1 MRALPIDPEL
11 PAIVRVLQ
19 RDRRLVLGAPPGAGK
34 TTRVPRALLD
44 AGMTGEIV
52 VLEPRR
58 IAARL
63 AASRVASEL
72 GERVGETVGY
82 SVRFEDVSS
91 ARTRIRFVTEGI
103 LTRRLLEDP
112 ELRGVDAVLLDEFH
126 ERHLQGD
133 LALALLRRLA
143 RGARPDLALCVM
155 SATLDGDPV
164 ARYLECPIIETQ
176 GRTYPVTTEFER
188 AGDERPLELRVASA
202 VRRALGELPD
212 GDVLVFLPGAREIRL
227 CREACARL
235 AEERGADVVA
245 LHGDLSLEEQGRA
258 VSRGTRRKVILS
270 TNVAE
275 SSVTIEGVAAVV
287 DSGLAR
293 AASHS
298 PWTGLPTLRLVKVS
312 RASAKQRE
320 GRAGRLREGLCL
332 RLYTRADHDARPASD
347 APEIERADLADTV
360 LALAAAGHRELAWL
374 DPPPAAAEE
383 SATRLLARLG
393 ALREGAITPLGRR
406 MAAMPL
412 HPRLARL
419 VVAGE
424 DLGIV
429 DDACGAA
436 ALLAERDIRA
446 DRAGLGP
453 GQRGADEPTQASD
466 VGLLLDKLHEVDDAR
481 SERGQRACR
490 AAGLDPRAVAAVLA
504 ARRQLTRR
512 ARARIAREAAP
523 ASSEARE
530 AALGQALLAA
540 FPDRFAKRHGAT
552 RRLALAGGVNAT
564 LDERSVVRDAP
575 FLVALDADESRGVVV
590 RLACAVD
597 PLWLLDVADAS
608 GGEVTESRVVTFNAE
623 LERVEARSRLAFDG
637 VPFDETLDRLPSGVD
652 VSACLAEAAW
662 SAGLGRFSRDG
673 ALERFLARARYAHA
687 HGRPVRAL
695 DDAALRELLTRA
707 CDGLRSFAEL
717 DALNLTAWIMTETEG
732 AQALES
738 HAPSHLTLPSGR
750 RVTVNYEEGKPPW
763 IESYLQDFFGLAR
776 SPTACGEELVLH
788 LLAPNR
794 RAVQITR
801 DLNGFWTKH
810 YPNLRRELGRRYPKH
825 AWPEDTSCPVPMRRR

>member
-11 PAIVRVLQ
+11 PAIVRLLQ

-44 AGMTGEIV
+44 AGVPGEIL

-63 AASRVASEL
+63 AAARVADEL
-72 GERVGETVGY
+72 GERVGNTVGY
-82 SVRFEDVSS
+82 AVRFEDVSS
-91 ARTRIRFVTEGI
+91 AQTRIRFVTEGL
-103 LTRRLLEDP
+103 LTRRLLDDP
-112 ELRGVDAVLLDEFH
+112 ELQGVGAVLLDEFH

-133 LALALLRRLA
+133 LALALLRQLA
-143 RGARPDLALCVM
+143 LRARPELMLCVM

-164 ARYLECPIIETQ
+164 ARYLGCEVVETQ
-176 GRTYPVTTEFER
+176 GRTYPVTTEFEPIGDDR
-188 AGDERPLELRVASA
+188 ALELRVASA
-202 VRRALGELPD
+202 VRRALTDLPE

-227 CREACARL
+227 CRASCARP
-235 AEERGADVVA
+235 AEEHGAEVVA
-245 LHGDLSLEEQGRA
+245 LHGDLSLEEQSRA
-258 VSRGTRRKVILS
+258 VARGVRRKVILS

-293 AASHS
+293 ASSHS
-298 PWTGLPTLRLVKVS
+298 PWTGLPTLRLVKIS

-332 RLYTRADHDARPASD
+332 RLYTRADHAARPESD
-347 APEIERADLADTV
+347 VPEIERADLADTV
-360 LALAAAGHRELAWL
+360 LALAAAGHRDLAWL
-374 DPPPAAAEE
+374 DPPPAAATET
-383 SATRLLARLG
+383 ATRLLTRLG
-393 ALREGAITPLGRR
+393 ALREGEITGLGRR

-424 DLGIV
+424 DLGLV
-429 DDACGAA
+429 DDACSAA
-436 ALLAERDIRA
+436 ALLSERDIRA
-446 DRAGLGP
+446 DRGGLGAGYRP
-453 GQRGADEPTQASD
+453 PDEPTQASD

-490 AAGLDPRAVAAVLA
+490 AAGLEPRAVATVLA
-504 ARRQLTRR
+504 AKRQLLRR
-512 ARARIAREAAP
+512 ARSRVPRERAP
-523 ASSEARE
+523 ASLDARE

-540 FPDRFAKRHGAT
+540 FPDRFAKRHGAGS

-575 FLVALDADESRGVVV
+575 FLLALDADETRGVVV
-590 RLACAVD
+590 RLASAVD
-597 PLWLLDVADAS
+597 PVWLLDAS
-608 GGEVTESRVVTFNAE
+608 ATEVTESRDLVFNAE
-623 LERVEARSRLAFDG
+623 LERVEAQTRLAFDG
-637 VPFDETLDRLPSGVD
+637 VPFDETIDRRPSGDD
-652 VSACLAEAAW
+652 VAACLARAAW
-662 SAGLGRFSRDG
+662 AAGLDRFSKDG
-673 ALERFLARARYAHA
+673 ELDRFLARARYAHA

-695 DDAALRELLTRA
+695 DDDALRELLTRA

-717 DALNLTAWIMTETEG
+717 DALNLAAWITAETEG
-732 AQALES
+732 GQALDQ
-738 HAPSHLTLPSGR
+738 HAPSQLNLPSGR
-750 RVTVNYEEGKPPW
+750 RVPIHYEEGKPPW
-763 IESYLQDFFGLAR
+763 VESYLQDFFGLSR

-794 RAVQITR
+794 REVQITR
-801 DLNGFWTKH
+801 DLQGFWTKH
-810 YPNLRRELGRRYPKH
+810 YPALRRELGRRYPKH
-825 AWPEDTSCPVPMRRR
+825 AWPEDTSTPVPMRRR

>member
-1 MRALPIDPEL
+1 VRALPIDPEL
-11 PAIVRVLQ
+11 PAIVRLLE

-44 AGMTGEIV
+44 AGVTGEIV
-52 VLEPRR
+52 ILEPRR

-63 AASRVASEL
+63 AASRVAVEL
-72 GERVGETVGY
+72 GERVGDTVGY
-82 SVRFEDVSS
+82 AVRFEDVSS
-91 ARTRIRFVTEGI
+91 PRTRIRFVTEGI
-103 LTRRLLEDP
+103 LTRRLLDDP
-112 ELRGVDAVLLDEFH
+112 QLHGVGAVLLDEFH

-133 LALALLRRLA
+133 LALALLRRLSL
-143 RGARPDLALCVM
+143 GARPDLQLCVM

-164 ARYLECPIIETQ
+164 ARYLDCQVIETQ
-176 GRTYPVTTEFER
+176 GRTYPVTTEYER

-202 VRRALGELPD
+202 VRRALTDLPE

-227 CREACARL
+227 CREVCARL
-235 AEERGADVVA
+235 AEAHGADVVA

-258 VSRGTRRKVILS
+258 VARGARRKVILS

-298 PWTGLPTLRLVKVS
+298 PWTGLPTLRLVKIS

-332 RLYTRADHDARPASD
+332 RLYTRADHDARPTSD
-347 APEIERADLADTV
+347 VPEIERADLADT
-360 LALAAAGHRELAWL
+360 LLGLHAAGHHDLAWL

-383 SATRLLARLG
+383 SATRLLTRLG
-393 ALREGAITPLGRR
+393 ALHEGNVTALGRR
-406 MAAMPL
+406 MAALPL

-436 ALLAERDIRA
+436 ALLSERDIRA
-446 DRAGLGP
+446 DRANFGP
-453 GQRGADEPTQASD
+453 GQRGADEPTQSSD
-466 VGLLLDKLHEVDDAR
+466 VGMLLDKLHEVDDAR

-490 AAGLDPRAVAAVLA
+490 AAGLDPRAVSAVVA
-504 ARRQLTRR
+504 ARRQLARR
-512 ARARIAREAAP
+512 ARARVSKEG
-523 ASSEARE
+523 ASASIEARE

-540 FPDRFAKRHGAT
+540 FPDRFAKRHGAGS

-590 RLACAVD
+590 RLASAVD
-597 PLWLLDVADAS
+597 PIWLLDGAA
-608 GGEVTESRVVTFNAE
+608 GAVTESRVVTFNAE
-623 LERVEARSRLAFDG
+623 LERVEACGRLAFDG
-637 VPFDETLDRLPSGVD
+637 VPFDETLDRRPTGHD

-662 SAGLGRFSRDG
+662 SAGLARFSRDG
-673 ALERFLARARYAHA
+673 ELARFLARARYAHA
-687 HGRPVRAL
+687 RGRPVRAL
-695 DDAALRELLTRA
+695 DDAALRDLLTRA
-707 CDGLRSFAEL
+707 CEGLRSFAEL
-717 DALNLTAWIMTETEG
+717 DALNLTAWITSETDG
-732 AQALES
+732 AQTLES
-738 HAPSHLTLPSGR
+738 HAPSHLALPNGR
-750 RVTVNYEEGKPPW
+750 RVPVNYEEGKPPW
-763 IESYLQDFFGLAR
+763 IESYLQDFFGLAS

-801 DLNGFWTKH
+801 DLKGFWTRH
-810 YPNLRRELGRRYPKH
+810 YPDLRRELGRRYPKH
-825 AWPEDTSCPVPMRRR
+825 AWPEDTATPVPMRRR

>member
-11 PAIVRVLQ
+11 PAIVRLLE

-44 AGMTGEIV
+44 AGVSGEIV

-63 AASRVASEL
+63 AASRVAVEL

-82 SVRFEDVSS
+82 AVRFEDVSS
-91 ARTRIRFVTEGI
+91 PRTRIRFVTEGI
-103 LTRRLLEDP
+103 LTRRLLDDP
-112 ELRGVDAVLLDEFH
+112 ELRGVGAVLLDEFH

-133 LALALLRRLA
+133 LALALLRRLSL
-143 RGARPDLALCVM
+143 GARPDLTLCVM

-164 ARYLECPIIETQ
+164 ARYLGCQVIETQ

-202 VRRALGELPD
+202 VRRSLGELPE

-235 AEERGADVVA
+235 AEQLGADVVA

-258 VSRGTRRKVILS
+258 VARGARRKVILS

-275 SSVTIEGVAAVV
+275 SSVTIEGVVAVV

-298 PWTGLPTLRLVKVS
+298 PWTGLPTLRLAKIS

-347 APEIERADLADTV
+347 APEIERADLADT
-360 LALAAAGHRELAWL
+360 LLGLHAAAHHDLAWL
-374 DPPPAAAEE
+374 DAPPAAAEE
-383 SATRLLARLG
+383 SAARLLTRLG
-393 ALREGAITPLGRR
+393 ALRDGVITPLGRR
-406 MAAMPL
+406 MAALPL

-436 ALLAERDIRA
+436 ALLSERDIRA
-446 DRAGLGP
+446 DRPGLGP

-490 AAGLDPRAVAAVLA
+490 AAGLDPRAVSSVLA
-504 ARRQLTRR
+504 ARRQLARR
-512 ARARIAREAAP
+512 ARARLAKERAP

-540 FPDRFAKRHGAT
+540 FPDRFAKRHGAGS

-590 RLACAVD
+590 RLASAVD
-597 PLWLLDVADAS
+597 PLWLLDAADAS
-608 GGEVTESRVVTFNAE
+608 GGELTESRVVTFNAE
-623 LERVEARSRLAFDG
+623 LERVEAHSRLAFDG
-637 VPFDETLDRLPSGVD
+637 VPFDETLDRRPSGDD

-673 ALERFLARARYAHA
+673 ELERFMARARYAHA

-707 CDGLRSFAEL
+707 CDGLRTFAEL
-717 DALNLTAWIMTETEG
+717 DALNLTAWITSETEG
-732 AQALES
+732 AQSLES

-750 RVTVNYEEGKPPW
+750 RVAVTYEEGKPPW
-763 IESYLQDFFGLAR
+763 VESYLQDFFGLAR

-810 YPNLRRELGRRYPKH
+810 Y
-825 AWPEDTSCPVPMRRR
+825 